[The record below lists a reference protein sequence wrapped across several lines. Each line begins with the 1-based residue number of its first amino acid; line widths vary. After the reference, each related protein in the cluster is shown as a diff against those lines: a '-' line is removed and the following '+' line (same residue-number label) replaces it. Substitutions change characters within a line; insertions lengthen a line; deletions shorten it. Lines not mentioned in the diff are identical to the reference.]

1 MPHPA
6 RLPTTA
12 PGRRAHLLLRLGAA
26 ASVAALL
33 AGCGGQSTTSSSASS
48 PASSAGTSVG
58 SSAPASDTAVST
70 DAATASSSAEP
81 SVPAESSADSSGAPG
96 SSGPGAPTSIVPAP
110 TGDALTAV
118 LDAKCA
124 AFGESLEGAAYGLS
138 DIKQIEDARGVCRWE
153 ATGLSQPA
161 VLSVD
166 PRVADSAQADQRD
179 RELACADVSP
189 EGAED
194 PQSNRAKRVAQQVR
208 SGLYYYPAGDADGL
222 ATLTTYR
229 EGASGLDGGISLGCD
244 ASYAYEVRIYTTA
257 PLTANL
263 SGTSLVAAH
272 RAG

>member
-6 RLPTTA
+6 RIPSTDL
-12 PGRRAHLLLRLGAA
+12 RRRRRLLLRLGAA
-26 ASVAALL
+26 ASIAALL
-33 AGCGGQSTTSSSASS
+33 TGCGGQSTTSSSASS
-48 PASSAGTSVG
+48 AGTSIG
-58 SSAPASDTAVST
+58 SSAPASDAPVST

-96 SSGPGAPTSIVPAP
+96 SGGPGAPTSIVPAP

-189 EGAED
+189 EGAEN

-244 ASYAYEVRIYTTA
+244 ASYAYDTRIYTTA

-272 RAG
+272 QAG